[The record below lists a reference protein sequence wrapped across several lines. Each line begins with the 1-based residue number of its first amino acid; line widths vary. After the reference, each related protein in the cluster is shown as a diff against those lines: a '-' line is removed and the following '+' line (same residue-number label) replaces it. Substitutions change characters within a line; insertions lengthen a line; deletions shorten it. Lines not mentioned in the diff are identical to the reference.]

1 MNKPIVLV
9 IHGMGTHALGDMKKE
24 VSDGLNEAAANFGL
38 ENYKIENK
46 VEFIEFNYSDFLDE
60 IRARDATHAA
70 SIAEH
75 LTLLKGRGLG
85 ASVVEE
91 LTSFFSDFDE
101 DEMLYTHWMDV
112 IYYGLMFWGEKIRVD
127 CAKKLNDV
135 LVTAH
140 AENRGV
146 HIVAHSLGTA
156 VLHDTLAKLYRG
168 DVDLTS
174 TVTNLDIAKFSV
186 KSIWMVANVSRLL
199 NILNG
204 IADPNHSIVHSGTE
218 GCTASFYN
226 VRNQF
231 DPFTWLKKYD
241 RQAANLDT
249 IEVNTVRQLN
259 THDIKEYMAT
269 PYVADCFFAS
279 VLGSTLTLAQWDKG
293 VAAHGETTVN
303 KSVDE
308 LEHAFANLRQVSGT
322 TGKVDAL
329 KKFFTLLKDFKIEL
343 EELIEGDDSAQ

>member
-9 IHGMGTHALGDMKKE
+9 IHGMGTHALGEMKKD
-24 VSDGLNEAAANFGL
+24 VSEGLNEAAVNFGL
-38 ENYKIENK
+38 ESFKIESK
-46 VEFIEFNYSDFLDE
+46 VEFIEFNYSDFLE
-60 IRARDATHAA
+60 VIRKRDAAQAA
-70 SIAEH
+70 TMADH
-75 LTLLKGRGLG
+75 LTLLKAHGLG

-112 IYYGLMFWGEKIRVD
+112 VYYGLMFWGEKIRVD

-140 AENRGV
+140 AENRDV

-168 DVDLTS
+168 DVDITS
-174 TVTNLDIAKFSV
+174 KVANLDIAKFTV

-199 NILNG
+199 NILND
-204 IADPNHSIVHSGTE
+204 IADPENSIVHSGHD
-218 GCTASFYN
+218 GCAASFYN
-226 VRNQF
+226 VRNKF
-231 DPFTWLKKYD
+231 DPFTWIKKYD
-241 RQAANLDT
+241 RQGANLET

-259 THDIKEYMAT
+259 THDMKEYMAT

-279 VLGSTLTLAQWDKG
+279 VLGNTLTSEQWDKG
-293 VAAHGETTVN
+293 ELEHGKKTVN
-303 KSVDE
+303 KSVEE
-308 LEHAFANLRQVSGT
+308 LELAFTNLRQVSGI

-329 KKFFTLLKDFKIEL
+329 KKFFTLLKEFQDEL
-343 EELIEGDDSAQ
+343 KELIEDDEA

>member
-9 IHGMGTHALGDMKKE
+9 IHGMGTHALGEMKKA
-24 VSDGLNEAAANFGL
+24 VSEGLNEAADNFGL
-38 ENYKIENK
+38 DNFTIENK

-60 IRARDATHAA
+60 IRERDASQAA
-70 SIAEH
+70 TMAEH
-75 LTLLKGRGLG
+75 LTLLHGHGLG
-85 ASVVEE
+85 TSVVEE
-91 LTSFFSDFDE
+91 LTSFFNDFDE

-112 IYYGLMFWGEKIRVD
+112 VYYGLMFWGEKIRVD
-127 CAKKLNDV
+127 CAKKINDV
-135 LVTAH
+135 LITAH
-140 AENRGV
+140 AANRDV

-168 DVDLTS
+168 DADITS
-174 TVTNLDIAKFSV
+174 AVPNLDIAKFTV

-204 IADPNHSIVHSGTE
+204 IADPEHSIVHSGHD

-226 VRNQF
+226 VRNKF
-231 DPFTWLKKYD
+231 DPFTWIKKYD
-241 RQAANLDT
+241 RQATNLET

-279 VLGSTLTLAQWDKG
+279 VLGSTLTLEQWDNG
-293 VAAHGETTVN
+293 VTEHGKTTVN
-303 KSVDE
+303 KSVEE
-308 LEHAFANLRQVSGT
+308 LELAFESLRQVSTT
-322 TGKVDAL
+322 TGKVAAL
-329 KKFFTLLKDFKIEL
+329 QTFFTLLKEFQDEL
-343 EELIEGDDSAQ
+343 KELIADDGA